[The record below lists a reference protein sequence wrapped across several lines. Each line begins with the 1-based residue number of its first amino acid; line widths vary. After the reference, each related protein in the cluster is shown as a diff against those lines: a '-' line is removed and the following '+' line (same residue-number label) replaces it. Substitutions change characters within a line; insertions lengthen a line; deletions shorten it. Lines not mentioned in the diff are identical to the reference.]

1 MSVRGG
7 QGPRDPVASP
17 TPTRRA
23 NPYQR
28 TGRYGRGPGDQ
39 RRYERYGDQR
49 SGLGGIVRFL
59 LFLFVLAAVV
69 LVVMGTVARPLVRAV
84 VVPWAWDNPAALQIS
99 LISDLVRE
107 DLGSALTAPASADD
121 STVEFV
127 VEPGDTPTTL
137 APKLEEAGIIDSQR
151 AFLFE
156 ARADNLLSKLNA
168 GRYSLALNL
177 TPAGVVD
184 GLVNNLI
191 KNETIPVTFREG
203 LRLEQMTA
211 KLETIT
217 AAPRSIR
224 RRSTTSSRTRPTSC
238 SVTIRGCSTR
248 TSARRARRSRASS
261 TRPRTPSGWATRSRP
276 RPRIS
281 SGRCS
286 TRSTTG
292 WDPSDWPFPRS
303 VACPSTRS

>member
-99 LISDLVRE
+99 FISDLVRE

-168 GRYSLALNL
+168 GRYSLARQPDAGGRGRRPRQQPDQDADG
-177 TPAGVVD
+177 PACPSARASGSSRSWPSSRRSR
-184 GLVNNLI
+184 G
-191 KNETIPVTFREG
+191 
-203 LRLEQMTA
+203 
-211 KLETIT
+211 
-217 AAPRSIR
+217 PRSIPG
-224 RRSTTSSRTRPTSC
+224 RSTTSVKNPPDELLGDYPWLLDENVRPKGASLEGFLYPATYDHPGAATRADHGRGSRP
-238 SVTIRGCSTR
+238 GD
-248 TSARRARRSRASS
+248 ARRV
-261 TRPRTPSGWATRSRP
+261 P
-276 RPRIS
+276 RP
-281 SGRCS
+281 GREPTGS
-286 TRSTTG
+286 TS
-292 WDPSDWPFPRS
+292 PRS
-303 VACPSTRS
+303 VA